1 MTNIA
6 VDSIELLNQSSS
18 LLFISNVTNLTE
30 LQYTIDLVMDDLQ
43 GEQFTCIAVAGD
55 TKYNETVVIEVQGI
69 KLFSCDGLHIPTSPR
84 SVARGIP
91 VARCQY
97 IYICYSL
104 EFYLGGIEYSISPR
118 YILCPTLS

>member
-6 VDSIELLNQSSS
+6 VDTIELLNQSSS

-55 TKYNETVVIEVQGI
+55 TKYNETVIIEVQGI
-69 KLFSCDGLHIPTSPR
+69 KLFSCDGIHIPTPSR
-84 SVARGIP
+84 GIARGIP
-91 VARCQY
+91 VARCHDI
-97 IYICYSL
+97 IYCYSP
-104 EFYLGGIEYSISPR
+104 EFHQGEIEYSR